1 MTVDHHDSVTPA
13 WAPIIVV
20 SGLPRSGTS
29 LMMQILTAAEIPL
42 LTDGNRDAD
51 DSNPRGYF
59 EFDPVKN
66 LAADQSWVSSAC
78 GKGVKIIL
86 QLLPHLPGEVGLDVI
101 MMDRP
106 ISEVVASQNT
116 MLKRMGLESKADPQV
131 LASVFERQRQE
142 AIEFLE
148 RRQRTRWI
156 EISHPKL
163 LSDTLSEIGRIRDFL
178 KIDPSREPAM
188 LNCVE
193 PSLHRTKA

>member
-1 MTVDHHDSVTPA
+1 
-13 WAPIIVV
+13 
-20 SGLPRSGTS
+20 
-29 LMMQILTAAEIPL
+29 MMQILTAAEIPL